1 MEQFDN
7 IDEYIA
13 DLKAK
18 LQANPSC
25 GNTHYNLG
33 VAYLSRRDFVEAER
47 EFLDA
52 VAHSPRMAEG
62 YVQLGGIALQR
73 NDLESCLNYNIQA
86 TQQRPF
92 FAVPWGNIGFV
103 LMQQGDNDKAHKALK
118 KALKLDP
125 EFAQAQATMSS
136 LLISMGDYVEADKL
150 LKTILEKYPN
160 FGPAWNNKAIVD
172 AHNGNWDDAAKCITK
187 AEESGFDVPDEF
199 KAEIL
204 ENTKQELFLLLSAI
218 QCLSLWDR
226 QCDGPFFSL
235 QEQVCPVS
243 VVPKRRSVKSWPPKT
258 GRPGSRNSKNI
269 VQATSC
275 RRC

>member
-1 MEQFDN
+1 MEHYDN

-13 DLKAK
+13 DLKAN
-18 LQANPSC
+18 LQANPTC

-62 YVQLGGIALQR
+62 YVQLGGIALQQG
-73 NDLESCLNYNIQA
+73 DLESCLNYNIQA

-103 LMQQGDNDKAHKALK
+103 YMQQGENDKAHKALK

-125 EFAQAQATMSS
+125 EFIQAQATMTS
-136 LLISMGDYVEADKL
+136 LLIAMEDFEEADKL
-150 LKTILEKYPN
+150 LKSILEKCDH

-172 AHNGNWDDAAKCITK
+172 AHNGSWKDAAECIAR
-187 AEESGFDVPDEF
+187 AEASGFEVPEDF
-199 KAEIL
+199 K
-204 ENTKQELFLLLSAI
+204 K
-218 QCLSLWDR
+218 
-226 QCDGPFFSL
+226 
-235 QEQVCPVS
+235 
-243 VVPKRRSVKSWPPKT
+243 VVEEGLK
-258 GRPGSRNSKNI
+258 
-269 VQATSC
+269 
-275 RRC
+275 